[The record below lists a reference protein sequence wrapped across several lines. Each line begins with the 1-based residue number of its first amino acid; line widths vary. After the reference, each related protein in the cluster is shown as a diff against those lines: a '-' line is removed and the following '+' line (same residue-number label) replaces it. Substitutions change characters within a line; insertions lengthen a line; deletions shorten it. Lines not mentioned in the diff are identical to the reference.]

1 MNQIHIWPVVAW
13 KLFQPDDLT
22 VGIMS
27 TEKAQAPR
35 NGQGVTS
42 GSGFVVRYS
51 TDLQGHAGLRVVNS
65 FHGREFGR
73 LKFGDGAGA
82 EVAANHLQR
91 GTDAAEGERDTER
104 VAVKSIPSIAQ
115 NKEGMNRSNGKARRD
130 KCSQRHVQHLI

>member
-1 MNQIHIWPVVAW
+1 MHQAHVWPVVAW

-22 VGIMS
+22 IGIMS
-27 TEKAQAPR
+27 TEKAQAAR

-51 TDLQGHAGLRVVNS
+51 TDQQGRAGLRVVNG

-82 EVAANHLQR
+82 EIAANHLQR
-91 GTDAAEGERDTER
+91 STSAAECERDTER
-104 VAVKSIPSIAQ
+104 VAVKDICAIA
-115 NKEGMNRSNGKARRD
+115 
-130 KCSQRHVQHLI
+130 